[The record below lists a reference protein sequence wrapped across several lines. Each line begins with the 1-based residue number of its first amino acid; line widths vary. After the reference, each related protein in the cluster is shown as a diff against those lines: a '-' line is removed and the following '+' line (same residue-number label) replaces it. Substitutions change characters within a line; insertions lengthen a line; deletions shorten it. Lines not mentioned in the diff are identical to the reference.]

1 MNRIIKFFIPII
13 ILLIFLTNT
22 QAVCAQNSTME
33 KFSTN
38 AESAILMEKNSTR
51 ILFEKNSN
59 KPLPM
64 ASCTKILTAITAI
77 ENSDINDMV
86 IIPQEA
92 TNIEGSS
99 LYLKTGEKLTIL
111 ELLYG
116 LILRSGNDC
125 AVAIAIHV
133 GGSVENF
140 LNLMNATAIKI
151 GARNSNFETPHGLD
165 SEQHY
170 TTAYDLGLISCYA
183 LNNDTF
189 SDIVKSKSAKIG
201 SNERDNLRIIY
212 NKNKL
217 LNNLEN
223 ANGIK
228 TGYTKKAG
236 RCFVGSATKDNMQ
249 LISVV
254 LNCGPMFEDAK
265 KMLKFGFDN
274 YRLETIVPY
283 NKIFKSKNK
292 GIYYISKNRF
302 QIPLNKDGSENAL
315 IDLKIEEND
324 MENPQI
330 KISFANKLLFSEKLS
345 IIKR

>member
-22 QAVCAQNSTME
+22 QAVCAKNSTME

-38 AESAILMEKNSTR
+38 AESAILMEKNSRR

-217 LNNLEN
+217 LNNFEN

-254 LNCGPMFEDAK
+254 LNCGPMFEDTK
-265 KMLKFGFDN
+265 KMLQFGFDN